1 MLVKTIALPKEEA
14 ENLIKT
20 LVFIGV
26 VVIIPSLIHIQ
37 WITGPIVNAIL
48 FLAVILVGGR
58 NALLIGLIPSII
70 ALYFGLL
77 PAPLAPLIPFIMI
90 SNAILVVLFDWLK
103 KNYWTAIIVAATV
116 KFLFLHVSTST
127 IMDLI
132 LRKELAPKVA
142 QILSWPQFYTALIG
156 GFIAWIF
163 IKFYKVNTSK

>member
-163 IKFYKVNTSK
+163 IKFYKVKISK

>member
-163 IKFYKVNTSK
+163 IKLWPT